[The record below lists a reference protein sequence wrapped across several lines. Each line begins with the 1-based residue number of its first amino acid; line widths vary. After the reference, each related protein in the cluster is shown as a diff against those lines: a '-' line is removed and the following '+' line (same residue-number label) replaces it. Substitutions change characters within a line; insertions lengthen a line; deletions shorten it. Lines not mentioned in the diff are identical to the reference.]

1 MHTFFI
7 KVFTFNVYVG
17 LHITTKEPCS
27 NSVAV
32 NENTESK
39 DIKVLSFKFF
49 FLAISL
55 HEGGSGSETLGWQWC
70 RIVYEIGQWRDQ
82 SFWKSD
88 HISTKII
95 IINGKNL
102 TMYRIKNDTRLLIDF
117 ALNN

>member
-39 DIKVLSFKFF
+39 DNKVLSCNI
-49 FLAISL
+49 FLKQFHFLRGTA
-55 HEGGSGSETLGWQWC
+55 
-70 RIVYEIGQWRDQ
+70 GQKPLVGD
-82 SFWKSD
+82 D
-88 HISTKII
+88 
-95 IINGKNL
+95 
-102 TMYRIKNDTRLLIDF
+102 DE
-117 ALNN
+117 